1 MNTKLTL
8 SIEREI
14 IEQAKVYAKKTGRSL
29 SDIIQSYLSILTQ
42 DIQSSNLSPTTKK
55 LKGSVKLPEDLDVKT
70 EYTDYLSR
78 KHR

>member
-29 SDIIQSYLSILTQ
+29 SDIIQSYLSVLTQ
-42 DIQSSNLSPTTKK
+42 DIKSSDLSPNTKK
-55 LKGSVKLPEDLDVKT
+55 LKGSVKLPDDLDVKS